1 MNNSKKVNGKWSKK
15 DHKKVYSRSD
25 RAITLIALI
34 VTIIVLLILAGVTI
48 NLAVNNQGIFNKA
61 KTATGAY
68 KMAGAREKIETLMSE
83 YVMEKVTNESLTLKD
98 YLTGKE
104 GIGNIT
110 DNGDGTL
117 SVEVNDVYLF
127 KIKDDGTEV
136 IDTETLKGIVPNVS
150 YELYSDTAGTS
161 KIDKT
166 KKYDKIY
173 IGVKVSN
180 ASDYTSTP
188 TIELK
193 DTSGK
198 TLSST
203 SVNGFNGY
211 YEVNKEGSF
220 TLKVTGTNKDG
231 TRSKTQTITI
241 ANLAILPGST
251 ILRASAPKI
260 SVSGLKYADLDG
272 DGIADGIIVA
282 DISKDSTDK
291 DTYKGG
297 NPWGNKWGSFSYTK
311 KETSELRGY
320 SENTNYKY
328 TNSDGNEVAGTLIT
342 CTNNTGTPRYY
353 ILSLADY
360 DGNGHY
366 WYKNASGKM
375 SDYSTFTSEAFG
387 KGKEN
392 TEKMIERMKN
402 HSDTSKYNSVDY
414 GEATTGTNADIWN
427 IIEDKVKEGWFV
439 PSKAE
444 WAAFASYLNTSK
456 TSAETNYYV
465 NYGLNNWY
473 WSSSQDLNN
482 GAWGVGFDNGCMSCG
497 TVNAASSLRLCT
509 TF

>member
-1 MNNSKKVNGKWSKK
+1 MSNSKKLMEKSSRR
-15 DHKKVYSRSD
+15 VYSRSD
-25 RAITLIALI
+25 KAITLIALI

-117 SVEVNDVYLF
+117 SVEVDDVYLF

-251 ILRASAPKI
+251 ILRKNAPKI

-272 DGIADGIIVA
+272 DETADGIIVA
-282 DISKDSTDK
+282 DISEASKD
-291 DTYKGG
+291 YPGG
-297 NPWGNKWGSFSYTK
+297 NPWGNRDGSFTYT
-311 KETSELRGY
+311 EVTSGLNKY

-328 TNSDGNEVAGTLIT
+328 TNADGKEVDGTLIT

-353 ILSLADY
+353 VLSLADY
-360 DGNGHY
+360 DANGHY
-366 WYKNASGKM
+366 WYKNAYNKM
-375 SDYSTFTSEAFG
+375 SDYSTFTSKDFE

-392 TEKMIERMKN
+392 TEKMIDRMKN
-402 HSDTSKYNSVDY
+402 HSDTSKYSVEY
-414 GEATTGTNADIWN
+414 EEPTTGTNADIWN

-456 TSAETNYYV
+456 TSTGTNYYV

-473 WSSSQDLNN
+473 WSSSQSN
-482 GAWGVGFDNGCMSCG
+482 GSNAWYVRFRDGYLDYNGVGSTD
-497 TVNAASSLRLCT
+497 SLRLCT

>member
-1 MNNSKKVNGKWSKK
+1 M
-15 DHKKVYSRSD
+15 
-25 RAITLIALI
+25 I
-34 VTIIVLLILAGVTI
+34 TIIVLLILAGVTI

-117 SVEVNDVYLF
+117 SVEVDDVYLF

-198 TLSST
+198 TLNST

-251 ILRASAPKI
+251 ILRANAPKI
-260 SVSGLKYADLDG
+260 SVPGLKYADLDG

-282 DISKDSTDK
+282 DISKDSADTT
-291 DTYKGG
+291 TYKGK
-297 NPWGNKWGSFSYTK
+297 NPWGNSNGSFSYTK
-311 KETSELRGY
+311 KETSELREY
-320 SENTNYKY
+320 SENTSYKY
-328 TNSDGNEVAGTLIT
+328 TNADGYKVDGTLIK
-342 CTNNTGTPRYY
+342 CKNNTGTPRYY
-353 ILSLADY
+353 VLSLADY
-360 DGNGHY
+360 DANGHY

-375 SDYSTFTSEAFG
+375 SDYSTFTSKDFG

-392 TEKMIERMKN
+392 TEKMIDRMKN
-402 HSDTSKYNSVDY
+402 HSDTSKYKYDY
-414 GEATTGTNADIWN
+414 GEPTTGTNADIWN

-456 TSAETNYYV
+456 TNTDTNYYV
-465 NYGLNNWY
+465 NYGLNSWY
-473 WSSSQDLNN
+473 WSSSQYDDD
-482 GAWGVGFDNGCMSCG
+482 GAWVVGFIVGDMYG
-497 TVNAASSLRLCT
+497 TIVGDTDSLRLCA

>member
-117 SVEVNDVYLF
+117 SVEVDDVYLF

-211 YEVNKEGSF
+211 YEVNKEGRF

-251 ILRASAPKI
+251 ILRKNAPKI

-272 DGIADGIIVA
+272 DETADGIIVA
-282 DISKDSTDK
+282 DISEASKD
-291 DTYKGG
+291 YPGG
-297 NPWGNKWGSFSYTK
+297 NPWGNSNGSFSYTK
-311 KETSELRGY
+311 KETSELREY
-320 SENTNYKY
+320 SENKSYKY
-328 TNSDGNEVAGTLIT
+328 TNADGSEVNGTLIT

-353 ILSLADY
+353 ILSLANY
-360 DGNGHY
+360 NGYGDSHY
-366 WYKNASGKM
+366 WYKNAKGNM
-375 SDYSTFTSEAFG
+375 SDYSTFTSQAFG

-402 HSDTSKYNSVDY
+402 HSDSKYNGVDY
-414 GEATTGTNADIWN
+414 GEPTTGTNADVWN

-456 TSAETNYYV
+456 TSTGTNYYV
-465 NYGLNNWY
+465 DYGLNNWY
-473 WSSSQDLNN
+473 WSSSQADNKL
-482 GAWGVGFDNGCMSCG
+482 AWGVSFRDGLMGNTDVYH
-497 TVNAASSLRLCT
+497 TYSLRLCT

>member
-117 SVEVNDVYLF
+117 SVEVDDVYLF

-211 YEVNKEGSF
+211 YEVNKEGRF

-251 ILRASAPKI
+251 ILRKNAPKI

-272 DGIADGIIVA
+272 DETADGIIVA
-282 DISKDSTDK
+282 DISEASKD
-291 DTYKGG
+291 YPGG
-297 NPWGNKWGSFSYTK
+297 NPWGNSNGSFSYTQETGGLK
-311 KETSELRGY
+311 KY
-320 SENTNYKY
+320 SENTNYEY
-328 TNSDGNEVAGTLIT
+328 TNADGYKVKGTLIT

-353 ILSLADY
+353 VLSLADY
-360 DGNGHY
+360 DANGHY
-366 WYKNASGKM
+366 WYKNAYGKM

-402 HSDTSKYNSVDY
+402 HSDKSKYEYDY
-414 GEATTGTNADIWN
+414 SEPTTGTNADIWN

-456 TSAETNYYV
+456 TSAKTNYYV

-473 WSSSQDLNN
+473 WSSSQNDTKDAWYVFFYDGVCMGN
-482 GAWGVGFDNGCMSCG
+482 GNVNGTFC
-497 TVNAASSLRLCT
+497 LRLCA

>member
-1 MNNSKKVNGKWSKK
+1 MSNSKKVNEKWSKK
-15 DHKKVYSRSD
+15 DYQKSSKRVYSRSD
-25 RAITLIALI
+25 KAITLIALI

-117 SVEVNDVYLF
+117 SVEVDDVYLF

-251 ILRASAPKI
+251 ILRAKAPKI

-282 DISKDSTDK
+282 DISEASKD
-291 DTYKGG
+291 YPGG
-297 NPWGNKWGSFSYTK
+297 NPWGNSNGSFSYTK
-311 KETSELRGY
+311 KETSELREY
-320 SENTNYKY
+320 SENTYEY
-328 TNSDGNEVAGTLIT
+328 TNADGYKVEGTLIK

-353 ILSLADY
+353 VLSLADY
-360 DGNGHY
+360 DGHFHY
-366 WYKNASGKM
+366 WYKNASGNM
-375 SDYSTFTSEAFG
+375 GDYSTFTSKDFG

-392 TEKMIERMKN
+392 TEKMIDRMKN
-402 HSDTSKYNSVDY
+402 HTKYNPDY
-414 GEATTGTNADIWN
+414 REPTTGTDADIWN

-444 WAAFASYLNTSK
+444 WSAFASYLNTSK
-456 TSAETNYYV
+456 TSTDTYYYV
-465 NYGLNNWY
+465 NYGLSNWY
-473 WSSSQDLNN
+473 WSSSQSYGGSAWTVTFVN
-482 GAWGVGFDNGCMSCG
+482 GYMSFPNVGNTG
-497 TVNAASSLRLCT
+497 SLRLCT

>member
-1 MNNSKKVNGKWSKK
+1 MTRKTSKREKG
-15 DHKKVYSRSD
+15 
-25 RAITLIALI
+25 ITLIALI

-48 NLAVNNQGIFNKA
+48 NLAVNDQGIFSKA

-117 SVEVNDVYLF
+117 SVEVDDVYLF

-251 ILRASAPKI
+251 ILRKNAPKI

-272 DGIADGIIVA
+272 DGTADGIIVA
-282 DISKDSTDK
+282 DISKDSADTT
-291 DTYKGG
+291 TYKGK
-297 NPWGNKWGSFSYTK
+297 NPWGNRNGSFSYTE
-311 KETSELRGY
+311 KETSREY
-320 SENTNYKY
+320 SENTYEY
-328 TNSDGNEVAGTLIT
+328 TNADGYKVDGTLIK
-342 CTNNTGTPRYY
+342 CKNNTGTPRYY
-353 ILSLADY
+353 VLSLADY
-360 DGNGHY
+360 DANGHY
-366 WYKNASGKM
+366 WYKNAYGKM
-375 SDYSTFTSEAFG
+375 SDSTSTSKFTSEDFG

-402 HSDTSKYNSVDY
+402 HSDTSKYSVDY

-456 TSAETNYYV
+456 TSIHTNYYV
-465 NYGLNNWY
+465 NYGLNGLY
-473 WSSSQDLNN
+473 WSSSQSNN
-482 GAWGVGFDNGCMSCG
+482 GSAWRVDFGYGDMYGSHVSH
-497 TVNAASSLRLCT
+497 TYSLRLCA

>member
-1 MNNSKKVNGKWSKK
+1 MSNSKKVNGKSSRR
-15 DHKKVYSRSD
+15 VYSRSD
-25 RAITLIALI
+25 KAITLIALI

-98 YLTGKE
+98 YLAEKE

-117 SVEVNDVYLF
+117 SVEVDDVYLF

-251 ILRASAPKI
+251 ILRKNAPKI
-260 SVSGLKYADLDG
+260 SVLGLKYADIDG

-282 DISKDSTDK
+282 DISEASKD
-291 DTYKGG
+291 YPGG
-297 NPWGNKWGSFSYTK
+297 NPWGNSNGSFSYTK
-311 KETSELRGY
+311 KETSELREY
-320 SENTNYKY
+320 SENTYEY
-328 TNSDGNEVAGTLIT
+328 TNADGYKVEGTLIK
-342 CTNNTGTPRYY
+342 CKNNTGTPRYY
-353 ILSLADY
+353 VLSLADY
-360 DGNGHY
+360 DANGHY
-366 WYKNASGKM
+366 WYKNAYGKM
-375 SDYSTFTSEAFG
+375 SDSTSTSKFTSEDFG

-402 HSDTSKYNSVDY
+402 HSDIKYNGVDY
-414 GEATTGTNADIWN
+414 GEPTTGTNADIWN

-456 TSAETNYYV
+456 TSAKTNYYV

-473 WSSSQDLNN
+473 WSSSQFDGNSAWYVKFGNGYMFILN
-482 GAWGVGFDNGCMSCG
+482 VDNSG
-497 TVNAASSLRLCT
+497 SLRLCT

>member
-117 SVEVNDVYLF
+117 SVEVDDVYLF

-251 ILRASAPKI
+251 ILRKNAPKI

-272 DGIADGIIVA
+272 DGTADGIIVA
-282 DISKDSTDK
+282 DISKDSADTT
-291 DTYKGG
+291 TYKGK
-297 NPWGNKWGSFSYTK
+297 NPWGNSNGSFSYTK
-311 KETSELRGY
+311 KETSELREY
-320 SENTNYKY
+320 SENTYEY
-328 TNSDGNEVAGTLIT
+328 TNADGYKVDGTLIK
-342 CTNNTGTPRYY
+342 CKNNTGTPRYY
-353 ILSLADY
+353 VLSLADY
-360 DGNGHY
+360 DANGHS

-375 SDYSTFTSEAFG
+375 SDYSTFTSKDFE

-392 TEKMIERMKN
+392 TEKMIDRMKN
-402 HSDTSKYNSVDY
+402 HSDTSKYSVEY
-414 GEATTGTNADIWN
+414 EEPTTGTNADIWN

-444 WAAFASYLNTSK
+444 WAAFASYLNTPK

-473 WSSSQDLNN
+473 WSSSQNN
-482 GAWGVGFDNGCMSCG
+482 IKRAWIVDFTNGFMYFG
-497 TVNAASSLRLCT
+497 TVGTTYSLRLCT